1 MEAAS
6 GQGRGPAGLQG
17 DHNRARSTGP
27 GFCMLGA
34 ASSALSISQMS
45 GCLWSVFAE
54 HHPWFPTPLP
64 GCILKTSLCSWRPIY
79 GETEA
84 LGGCV
89 TPPPLTPA
97 APPRGLSL
105 QWATEDCLAGNTGRQ
120 GPLTQHTQIPP
131 THSPPCART
140 FTTPAW
146 SSGVA
151 DGDNTLVLLQELAFP
166 KGVLLYHS
174 PDRVGTSSPLEVSG
188 LCRVTPGSQFPRLRE
203 EGS

>member
-1 MEAAS
+1 MFQSREVMSKATEGSWAPGPHHCPHKLPPHAVDIGQGPLEAAS

-54 HHPWFPTPLP
+54 HHPWCPTPLP
-64 GCILKTSLCSWRPIY
+64 GCILKTSLCSWGPVY

-89 TPPPLTPA
+89 TSPPLTPA
-97 APPRGLSL
+97 VPPRGLSL
-105 QWATEDCLAGNTGRQ
+105 QWATEDCLAGNMGRQ

-131 THSPPCART
+131 SHSLPCA
-140 FTTPAW
+140 
-146 SSGVA
+146 
-151 DGDNTLVLLQELAFP
+151 
-166 KGVLLYHS
+166 
-174 PDRVGTSSPLEVSG
+174 
-188 LCRVTPGSQFPRLRE
+188 
-203 EGS
+203 